1 MEKIDGLAAA
11 LLSSTATFAALV
23 SILKRKNVLSGEDE
37 REMYEQALL
46 MLETSQADD
55 PDCSFIYELA
65 RKVIEE
71 QLKPDGEG

>member
-1 MEKIDGLAAA
+1 MDKLDGLAAT

-23 SILKRKNVLSGEDE
+23 SVLKRKAVLSHEDE

-46 MLETSQADD
+46 MLETSQGDD

-65 RKVIEE
+65 RNVIEE
-71 QLKPDGEG
+71 QLKPDREG